1 MNALCEGLVQ
11 RNSSSYMAVEGIYS
25 LKVEMSTNITR
36 HHNESP
42 LFFVFAVA
50 YLVAACGNVLGFF
63 VLIRCKKLPLQ
74 IKVLSINMTV
84 PDFLL
89 GSATGIAYGIQYVY
103 PLSDEGAGVCHAIFD
118 TLTTLSILNIT
129 AFGVDRYLS
138 LKFALK
144 YQIYTTKERMIAVCV
159 AMWIFSIV
167 SAVMI
172 QLLQSD
178 ALLFKIIIRSVF
190 LSLYVFSYLMILYM
204 YRKHNRGI
212 NDLQSLSAS
221 RIIHDQMIFCR
232 KIVLITGPHFVL
244 YLLAIV
250 VHVVMCFKENV
261 PVWQM
266 EMVVLSITVI
276 TIFINPI
283 LYIWRFRECRIQ
295 LLLMLCVCNR
305 ARQENLLKERNILYQ
320 PYLEVQP
327 KEPTERTN
335 VASTH
340 M

>member
-1 MNALCEGLVQ
+1 MGVVSW
-11 RNSSSYMAVEGIYS
+11 NSLDANMTTDVT
-25 LKVEMSTNITR
+25 K
-36 HHNESP
+36 HHTESP
-42 LFFVFAVA
+42 LFFVFAIA
-50 YLVAACGNVLGFF
+50 YFVSAMGNVLGFF
-63 VLIRCKKLPLQ
+63 VLMKCKKLPLQ
-74 IKVLSINMTV
+74 IKVLSINMIV

-103 PLSDEGAGVCHAIFD
+103 PLSTGGAAICHAIFD

-129 AFGVDRYLS
+129 AFGVDRFLS

-144 YQIYTTKERMIAVCV
+144 YQIYTTKERMIAMCV
-159 AMWIFSIV
+159 IMWLFSIT

-172 QLLQSD
+172 QLLKSNK

-190 LSLYVFSYLMILYM
+190 LSIYVFSYLMILHM
-204 YRKHNRGI
+204 YRIHNKKI

-221 RIIHDQMIFCR
+221 RIIHDQMIFSR

-244 YLLAIV
+244 YILAIII
-250 VHVVMCFKENV
+250 HVIMCFATDI
-261 PVWQM
+261 PIWHM
-266 EMVVLSITVI
+266 EMVVLGITVT

-295 LLLMLCVCNR
+295 LLLMICICNR
-305 ARQENLLKERNILYQ
+305 TRREKLLTERNILYQ
-320 PYLEVQP
+320 PFLEVQP
-327 KEPTERTN
+327 KETSDKTQ
-335 VASTH
+335 VISTH